1 MSVTIKDI
9 AREANISYSTVS
21 RALAGNPQVNE
32 ESRNKILKLANDM
45 GYTPNALAK
54 GLVTKS
60 TYTIGLIITDI
71 TNPFFPEVAQGV
83 EDCANRNGYQV
94 FLCNS
99 NWSVQR
105 EKEYLYKLYSSRVD
119 GIVISPASDDLSHIV
134 DSQFQVPIV
143 FAAQKPQSNGCNYV
157 TVDHFKSATIAV
169 EYLVKLG
176 HKKIA
181 YIGGLLSTNS
191 GIDRFNGYKSILK
204 KYNIPMI
211 ANYIIHGG
219 YTQASGYQFAKELLL
234 LNQELPTAI
243 VAGNDITALGII
255 QAIEEYG
262 LKVPSDISVI
272 GFDDISFASLDKIQ
286 LTTVYLPKY
295 AIGEESMEVLIQK
308 IQNPKD
314 TEGKHRI
321 LEPKLIVRKTCRG
334 L

>member
-9 AREANISYSTVS
+9 AREANISFSTVS
-21 RALAGNPQVNE
+21 RALTGHPQVNE
-32 ESRNKILKLANDM
+32 ETRNKIIKLASEM

-54 GLVTKS
+54 GLVSKN
-60 TYTIGLIITDI
+60 TYTIGLIISDI
-71 TNPFFPEVAQGV
+71 TNPFFAEVAQGV
-83 EDCANRNGYQV
+83 EDCANRYGYQV

-99 NWSVQR
+99 NWNVQR
-105 EKEYLYKLYSSRVD
+105 EKECLSKLYSSRVD
-119 GIVISPASDDLSHIV
+119 GIVISPASNDSSHIV
-134 DSQFQVPIV
+134 DSKYQVPIV
-143 FAAQKPQSNGCNYV
+143 FAAQKPEIHGCNYV
-157 TVDHFKSATIAV
+157 TVDDFKSSTLAV

-181 YIGGLLSTNS
+181 YIGELLNTNS
-191 GIDRFNGYKSILK
+191 GMARFHGYKSTLEK
-204 KYNIPMI
+204 HNIPIVLNNIM
-211 ANYIIHGG
+211 HGE
-219 YTQASGYQFAKELLL
+219 YTQASGYSLAKELLL
-234 LNQELPTAI
+234 NHELPTAI

-262 LKVPSDISVI
+262 LNVPKDISVI

-286 LTTVYLPKY
+286 LTTIYLPKY
-295 AIGEESMEVLIQK
+295 GIGEESMELLIQK

-314 TEGKHRI
+314 KEGKHRI

>member
-21 RALAGNPQVNE
+21 RALAGHPQINAEV
-32 ESRNKILKLANDM
+32 RNKIVKIAKDM

-60 TYTIGLIITDI
+60 TNTIGLILPDI

-83 EDCANRNGYQV
+83 EDCANRHGYQV

-99 NWSVQR
+99 NWSVKR

-119 GIVISPASDDLSHIV
+119 GIVISPASDELTHIV
-134 DSQFQVPIV
+134 DSQFQVPTV
-143 FAAQKPQSNGCNYV
+143 LAAQKPQGIAYNYV
-157 TVDHFKSATIAV
+157 TVDDFKSACIAV
-169 EYLVKLG
+169 EYLIKLG
-176 HKKIA
+176 HRKIA
-181 YIGGLLSTNS
+181 YIGGLLNTNS
-191 GIDRFNGYKSILK
+191 GIERFQGYKNTLEK
-204 KYNIPMI
+204 NNIPI
-211 ANYIIHGG
+211 IPNYIMHGE
-219 YTQASGYQFAKELLL
+219 YTQASGYQLAKNML
-234 LNQELPTAI
+234 LNHELPTAI

-262 LKVPSDISVI
+262 LNVPKDISVI

-295 AIGEESMEVLIQK
+295 TIGEKSVELLIKK
-308 IQNPKD
+308 IQNPSDKFG
-314 TEGKHRI
+314 EARI
-321 LEPKLIVRKTCRG
+321 LEQKLMVRKTCRG
-334 L
+334 I